1 MVSMSH
7 DPAAGAIG
15 LQLVDAAT
23 RGMSSGAA
31 ASMAVTALVP
41 AGVDAVSAQAAA
53 AFAAEGA
60 ATLALHT
67 AAHEELARAGV
78 ALTDIARMY
87 SQVDGEAAGTLT
99 TAGGQLVSQPFV
111 GTTGVGAGLLRAET
125 LPGAGGSA
133 ARTPLL
139 ANLIEGAPA
148 PISAAPSTP
157 AAAVPTPAA
166 VPGPA
171 TTVPTPAAV
180 PGPATTMPGAVNAAS
195 TLLGAGAGPLSSL
208 GSMAQGASAGG
219 ATGPGLASSLTEKRD
234 KDKPDDSGQPGQ
246 HLV

>member
-41 AGVDAVSAQAAA
+41 AGVDEVSAQAAA

-67 AAHEELARAGV
+67 AAQEELARAGV

-87 SQVDGEAAGTLT
+87 SQVDGEAAGTLSA
-99 TAGGQLVSQPFV
+99 AGSEVLGQPFV
-111 GTTGVGAGLLRAET
+111 GTTGAGAGLLRAAT

-133 ARTPLL
+133 ARTPLM
-139 ANLIEGAPA
+139 ANLIENTSAPA
-148 PISAAPSTP
+148 TALSSSTP
-157 AAAVPTPAA
+157 VAAVPTPS
-166 VPGPA
+166 
-171 TTVPTPAAV
+171 AAV

-195 TLLGAGAGPLSSL
+195 TLLGAGTGPLSSL

-234 KDKPDDSGQPGQ
+234 TDKGDDPGTQPGQ
-246 HLV
+246 QLV

>member
-15 LQLVDAAT
+15 LQLIDAAT

-41 AGVDAVSAQAAA
+41 AGIDEVSAQAAA

-67 AAHEELARAGV
+67 AAQEELARAGV

-99 TAGGQLVSQPFV
+99 AAGGQLVSQPFV
-111 GTTGVGAGLLRAET
+111 GTTGAGAGLLRADT
-125 LPGAGGSA
+125 LPGAGVSA

-148 PISAAPSTP
+148 PTAATPATP
-157 AAAVPTPAA
+157 AAAVPTPGAA

-171 TTVPTPAAV
+171 TA
-180 PGPATTMPGAVNAAS
+180 MPGAVNAAS

-234 KDKPDDSGQPGQ
+234 KDKPDDSGNQRPGQ

>member
-41 AGVDAVSAQAAA
+41 AGIDEVSAQAAA

-67 AAHEELARAGV
+67 AAQEELARAGV

-99 TAGGQLVSQPFV
+99 SAGGQLVSQPFV
-111 GTTGVGAGLLRAET
+111 GTTGAGAGLLRAET

-148 PISAAPSTP
+148 PTAATPATP
-157 AAAVPTPAA
+157 AAAVPTPGAAVPTPSAA

-171 TTVPTPAAV
+171 TA
-180 PGPATTMPGAVNAAS
+180 MPGAVNAAS

-234 KDKPDDSGQPGQ
+234 KDKPDDSGNQQPGQ